1 MDFRYDLKVFFICEI
16 RKIKGH
22 GEIRTVADDEHYL
35 RIFGLSFSGKY
46 RSQNGQWKFIPD
58 PSIWGFTTKIFL
70 QLGQVISTAW
80 PMIPPQ

>member
-1 MDFRYDLKVFFICEI
+1 VPATEKFWLFFICEI

-46 RSQNGQWKFIPD
+46 RSQNGQ
-58 PSIWGFTTKIFL
+58 
-70 QLGQVISTAW
+70 
-80 PMIPPQ
+80 